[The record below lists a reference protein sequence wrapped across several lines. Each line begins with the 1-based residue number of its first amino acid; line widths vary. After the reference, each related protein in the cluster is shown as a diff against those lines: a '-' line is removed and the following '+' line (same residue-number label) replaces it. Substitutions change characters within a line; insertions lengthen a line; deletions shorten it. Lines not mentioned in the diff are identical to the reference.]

1 MEKTKQTT
9 FPYWQQIFEYS
20 TSNLQYTSSVV
31 FDHSVWSKQN
41 LFLSVFLT
49 WLHLLMS
56 LPSSSQHD
64 FCRQCDFTTHLF
76 QLLAFFFSFL
86 PWRWAISQGTM
97 CYLKHFSETREQFVF
112 KEEKKRGKKKEKR
125 QLWENVLRQ
134 ADYKSVQMGPYGW
147 TNKQASLLA
156 GKREWVRSASH
167 IVFIKYVYKYGGLSF
182 VLGRGSDVCCV
193 HIRVLTFHYAV

>member
-1 MEKTKQTT
+1 MTTDIWVQYIKPTVHVFCSFWSQRVIKTKLIPQCFSYLIT
-9 FPYWQQIFEYS
+9 FINVSPI
-20 TSNLQYTSSVV
+20 V
-31 FDHSVWSKQN
+31 FSARLLPSVW
-41 LFLSVFLT
+41 
-49 WLHLLMS
+49 LHNTS
-56 LPSSSQHD
+56 LP
-64 FCRQCDFTTHLF
+64 TLGV
-76 QLLAFFFSFL
+76 FFSFL

-112 KEEKKRGKKKEKR
+112 KEEKKGKKKKEKR